1 MICVCKVFRYT
12 AKELDEA
19 CTIAGVSCV
28 RLYYYGARYLD
39 AKYSRWMSADP
50 AAGEYIPMAPVNDE
64 ARKHNESLP
73 GQGGV
78 FNVVNFQ
85 LYHYAGSDPV
95 KYTDPD
101 GKIILNII
109 EKFNM
114 SIKPL
119 RDINLGNSRSKTFGQ
134 TGCYVTT
141 FANIF
146 VSSKYYGLP
155 LANADKYDTLI
166 KINNKDLFL
175 KDSDW
180 IKGRDVSMDNAYNI
194 NNLKEIRVILLE
206 D

>member
-1 MICVCKVFRYT
+1 
-12 AKELDEA
+12 
-19 CTIAGVSCV
+19 
-28 RLYYYGARYLD
+28 
-39 AKYSRWMSADP
+39 
-50 AAGEYIPMAPVNDE
+50 MAPVNDE

-85 LYHYAGSDPV
+85 LYHYAGNDPV

-134 TGCYVTT
+134 TRCYVTS